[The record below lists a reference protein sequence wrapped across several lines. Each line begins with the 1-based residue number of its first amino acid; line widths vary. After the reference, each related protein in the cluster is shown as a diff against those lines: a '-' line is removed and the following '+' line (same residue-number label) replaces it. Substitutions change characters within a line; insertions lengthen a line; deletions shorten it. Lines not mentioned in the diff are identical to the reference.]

1 MQVISK
7 FNKETR
13 FYYMLLLINIYGLF
27 FLKDKKRIT
36 IVNSFQKVLNK
47 SDRRPNKIWIDK
59 GTEF

>member
-36 IVNSFQKVLNK
+36 IVHSFQKVLNK

>member
-47 SDRRPNKIWIDK
+47 SDRRPN
-59 GTEF
+59 